1 MPKRMIR
8 RMNRVNLNNY
18 DVIIF
23 DCDGVLIDVND
34 KKAEAFGKA
43 VNGYPQPVIDSF
55 VDYCKNSFGESRYVK
70 FNKFFEEFLKEEFD
84 EEKYN
89 IFLTRYATECKN
101 IYMNAPLT
109 PGCWDILKALK
120 ARGKHLYVASG
131 SDERELNE
139 VLNKKGIK
147 KYFNRIFGS
156 PRTKKEAVGSIFQN
170 HAAKRIVLIGDAL
183 SDMETSKSCDTNFIY
198 MKKYSI
204 HSRENHILCQKEA
217 TYEIQ
222 DLRGLTI

>member
-1 MPKRMIR
+1 
-8 RMNRVNLNNY
+8 MNRVNLNKY

-23 DCDGVLIDVND
+23 DCDGVLMDVND

-43 VNGYPQPVIDSF
+43 VSGYPQPVIDSF

-70 FNKFFEEFLKEEFD
+70 FNKFFKEFLKKEFD
-84 EEKYN
+84 EEEYN
-89 IFLTRYATECKN
+89 NFLLCYATECRK
-101 IYMNAPLT
+101 IYMHAPLT
-109 PGCWDILKALK
+109 PGCWDILKVLK

-131 SDERELNE
+131 SDEHELNE
-139 VLNKKGIK
+139 VLDKKGIK
-147 KYFNRIFGS
+147 KYFNHIFGS
-156 PRTKKEAVGSIFQN
+156 PRTKKEAVDIILQK

-183 SDMETSKSCDTNFIY
+183 SDMKTSKSCDTNFIY

-204 HSRENHILCQKEA
+204 HSRENHTLCQKEA

-222 DLRGLTI
+222 DLRELSI